1 MYADCAYYNM
11 DYLLGKEPAIPD
23 EIFAYWEKQ
32 ARMELDALTFGRL
45 QANPSLVSENVK
57 DCICAIAELLYK
69 ADSLSEQA
77 FQEGAA
83 GLLSSY
89 SNDGES
95 GTFALD
101 QSVYTESGKKAEI
114 QRLVYKYLGRTGLLY
129 AGMDPCRRCCHEP

>member
-1 MYADCAYYNM
+1 MYADCAYYNTK
-11 DYLLGKEPAIPD
+11 YLLWKTPAVP
-23 EIFAYWEKQ
+23 EEVFPYWEKQ
-32 ARMELDALTFGRL
+32 ARMELDALTYGRL
-45 QANPSLVSENVK
+45 QVNPSLVSENVK
-57 DCICAIAELLYK
+57 DCTCAIAELLYK

-83 GLLSSY
+83 GPLSSY

-114 QRLVYKYLGRTGLLY
+114 QRLAYKYLGRTGLLY
-129 AGMDPCRRCCHEP
+129 AGVDPCRR